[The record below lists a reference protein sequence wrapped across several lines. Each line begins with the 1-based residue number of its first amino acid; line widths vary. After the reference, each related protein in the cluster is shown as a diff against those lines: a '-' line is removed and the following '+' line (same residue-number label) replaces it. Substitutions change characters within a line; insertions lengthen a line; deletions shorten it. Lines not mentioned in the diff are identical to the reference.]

1 MTPLR
6 PSPVDCVQA
15 ALNRGCVAGRSRTLR
30 AAPEVIF
37 PAPDDRPGRRGGARP
52 ARSEASAGARGPRG
66 PRGTA
71 TDFRVFLRLLLQ
83 SAGRPQGGRLL
94 DADRLRGGASNR
106 LGVGVH
112 GRPKPPRRAY
122 GAGSSPLALWPS
134 KDRPPGPAHR
144 PRTAC
149 SSP

>member
-1 MTPLR
+1 M
-6 PSPVDCVQA
+6 DCVQA
-15 ALNRGCVAGRSRTLR
+15 ALNRCCVAGRSRTLR

-37 PAPDDRPGRRGGARP
+37 PAPDDRPGAGGGPGRPGPRRRPGPAAPGGRAERRRIFAFFCAFCCNLRVGHRVADSWTRTAYGGAR
-52 ARSEASAGARGPRG
+52 RTGWGWAS
-66 PRGTA
+66 T
-71 TDFRVFLRLLLQ
+71 
-83 SAGRPQGGRLL
+83 GGLNL
-94 DADRLRGGASNR
+94 
-106 LGVGVH
+106 
-112 GRPKPPRRAY
+112 PRRAY